1 MVTAESVSEVSCS
14 PLFLFLRCH
23 ALRGVSFLFRKIF
36 IKFANAKFHVWR
48 DFAVKMS
55 AMSYSPL
62 NLFLRCHAHCRVSFC
77 SVMQFAESVSA
88 VSLSLLNLFL
98 QCHEHRR
105 VSFCSVMQFAESVS
119 AVSCYIEENR
129 FCHIMLSA

>member
-1 MVTAESVSEVSCS
+1 MVTAESFSEVSCS
-14 PLFLFLRCH
+14 PLFLFLLCH

-62 NLFLRCHAHCRVSFC
+62 NLFLRCHVTSRRT
-77 SVMQFAESVSA
+77 VSA
-88 VSLSLLNLFL
+88 ISCSALNLFL
-98 QCHEHRR
+98 QCHEHCG
-105 VSFCSVMQFAESVS
+105 VSFCSVMHASSFLHA
-119 AVSCYIEENR
+119 NR
-129 FCHIMLSA
+129 KPDTKTFSPTINGPRKQSDSRKI